1 MKEAS
6 CMGLMPTVG
15 LYGVLEKSEQ
25 GWEQAGAT
33 VAEVGLQL
41 AAAGLRV
48 TAAPE
53 LVADDPSAARA
64 ARCFQEADPDLLLAV
79 VITWSFDHL
88 SVRILKTVNRPLA
101 ILAIPG
107 INSGSLVGAHQLSCL
122 LTDLEIE
129 RAVFYGDVS
138 QPQTYV
144 PLLAYARAA
153 AVRRRL
159 ACGRIAFVGR
169 RSPGMTPIAF
179 DEVELMRLFGCQ
191 VLNYGWEE
199 IRDLEKSVEESRV
212 EAELARLRGLVA
224 TVRSSESS
232 LREVLSLHLAMKDL
246 ARAQGILAYGL
257 GCYPHLA
264 GTVCLLTGLLSEEG
278 IPAACEGDMNSG
290 LAMYLIQALTGEPAH
305 FGEILEIDPQANTI
319 VTSHCGCAAP
329 SLAADPAQIALVPVR
344 IWERGVCIRF
354 PAKAAPQ
361 ATYVNLVGRK
371 GNYRLCAASGAAVS
385 SGMVFEGNPVKF
397 KPDCSWQ
404 ALLRVIDEH
413 GFGHHWMM
421 GYGDVVPELR
431 YFCRLA
437 GLKGVFPEGRVTR

>member
-1 MKEAS
+1 MRIK
-6 CMGLMPTVG
+6 PTVG

-25 GWEQAGAT
+25 GWEQADAT
-33 VAEVGLQL
+33 VAEVGRQL
-41 AAAGLRV
+41 EASGLSV
-48 TAAPE
+48 KAAPE
-53 LVADDPSAARA
+53 PVADDPSAAKA
-64 ARCFQEADPDLLLAV
+64 ARFFQEADPDLLLAV
-79 VITWSFDHL
+79 VLTWSFDHL
-88 SVRILKTVNRPLA
+88 SVRILKTVSRPLA

-107 INSGSLVGAHQLSCL
+107 ITAGSLVGAHQLGCL

-129 RAVFYGDVS
+129 RAVFYGDVR
-138 QPQTYV
+138 QPQTYD

-153 AVRRRL
+153 ATRRRL
-159 ACGRIAFVGR
+159 ACGKVAFVGR

-199 IRDLEKSVEESRV
+199 IRALEKSVPKTRV
-212 EAELARLRGLVA
+212 EVELKNLRALVG
-224 TVRSSESS
+224 TVTSSEQS
-232 LREVLSLHLAMKDL
+232 LREVLSLQLAMKEL
-246 ARAQGILAYGL
+246 ARAEGILAFGL

-278 IPAACEGDMNSG
+278 IPAACEGDMNAG
-290 LAMYLIQALTGEPAH
+290 LAMYLIQTLTGEPAH

-329 SLAADPAQIALVPVR
+329 SLAADPAQIELVPVR

-354 PAKAAPQ
+354 PAKAAPR
-361 ATYVNLVGRK
+361 ATYLNLVGRK

-397 KPDCSWQ
+397 RPDCSWQ
-404 ALLRVIDEH
+404 ALLRAIDEH

-421 GYGDVVPELR
+421 GYGEVGQELR
-431 YFCRLA
+431 YFCRLT
-437 GLKGVFPEGRVTR
+437 GLKGVFLGREAK